1 MDNNISLPL
10 ITIAIPFH
18 NTEKYIRSCLDSV
31 VSQDYAKLEILLCDD
46 SSTDLSAGIVSD
58 YSSGDKRIRLIKC
71 NGRGP
76 ADARNSLLKESN
88 GDYIFFV
95 DSDDTLPVNAVGDML
110 VLIGE
115 HDMAMC
121 GYTPVFA
128 CEKREGR
135 QRYAKEGILDS
146 KRAIH
151 DFFLTDANRYGHMWG
166 KLIKRDVLVG
176 LEFSK
181 VELYEDIAF
190 LPKLIERLDSCIV
203 TAESYYNYTIHTESS
218 SFDEDMNKQVVGLRV
233 RMDNV
238 SFYETN
244 YPLLADA
251 ARLSALDFAFFLLG
265 RMDRSGKAG
274 KCSEWEYTLETTDK
288 LIKDIH
294 DMKGTYRAAAMLFKL
309 SPVLA
314 AKAFRIYSMK
324 RNHTDR

>member
-190 LPKLIERLDSCIV
+190 LP
-203 TAESYYNYTIHTESS
+203 
-218 SFDEDMNKQVVGLRV
+218 
-233 RMDNV
+233 
-238 SFYETN
+238 
-244 YPLLADA
+244 
-251 ARLSALDFAFFLLG
+251 
-265 RMDRSGKAG
+265 
-274 KCSEWEYTLETTDK
+274 
-288 LIKDIH
+288 
-294 DMKGTYRAAAMLFKL
+294 
-309 SPVLA
+309 
-314 AKAFRIYSMK
+314 
-324 RNHTDR
+324 